1 MRLGIPLRGAL
12 AFAFLHIHIHIH
24 HHFHGPPF
32 DYLGLGIASVISGTG
47 APGPGETLLIAAG
60 IFAAKGKLDITLVL
74 VTAMVGSTIGGIIGW
89 YVGLKAG
96 RPVWLAPG
104 PLKRWRVH
112 TLTRGEEIF
121 QRYPAFA
128 VILTPSWIAGI
139 HGVRSR
145 LYQPLNALGAAIWAA
160 GIGLG
165 AYFVGPSIVDAV
177 GDLGIVTGGLAGAFI
192 LVAIVG
198 GVIRSRRVQGRSTA
212 GR

>member
-1 MRLGIPLRGAL
+1 MRLGIPARGVLAL
-12 AFAFLHIHIHIH
+12 AFLHIHIH

-47 APGPGETLLIAAG
+47 APGPGETLLVAAG
-60 IFAAKGKLDITLVL
+60 IFAAKGKLDITTVI
-74 VTAMVGSTIGGIIGW
+74 VTASLGSAIGGVIGW

-96 RPVWLAPG
+96 RAVWLAPG

-112 TLTRGEEIF
+112 TLRRGEEIF
-121 QRYPAFA
+121 ERYPAFA

-145 LYQPLNALGAAIWAA
+145 VYQPLNLLGATIWAA

-165 AYFVGPSIVDAV
+165 AYFVGPPIVDAV
-177 GDLGIVTGGLAGAFI
+177 GDLGLVTGGVVVAFLLI
-192 LVAIVG
+192 AIVG
-198 GVIRSRRVQGRSTA
+198 GVIRSRRAQARSAA